1 MKKFKNEL
9 SEEEILLLRK
19 SLDDDLNF
27 EQIKEVLSRNIQ
39 IKHSNEDSDKLNT
52 ENLEKIL
59 LNKDYKKFLLYLEK
73 V

>member
-1 MKKFKNEL
+1 MKKFRNEL

-19 SLDDDLNF
+19 SLDDELNF
-27 EQIKEVLSRNIQ
+27 EQIKDVLSRNIQ
-39 IKHSNEDSDKLNT
+39 IKHSNEDFDKLNS

-59 LNKDYKKFLLYLEK
+59 INKDYKKFLIYLEK